1 MPDTDHRSAAE
12 KGAAERFPRET
23 AGFQMTA
30 MHEQGL
36 YRHLRFARP
45 GGSEYWFDLITAPHT
60 LIFKGDCESF
70 VFSLSPMADL
80 FDMFRRTAQ
89 PDVINPG
96 YWSQKLT
103 SKREAA
109 HDFSAELFDKRIAK
123 ELAAAEKEW
132 PGVTEAWNEH
142 ASEWSEYDLTEE
154 GSAQRAVNDFWYVP
168 DGSACPFEFDA
179 WDDWYLLRDYAWW
192 FLFACHGIRW
202 GIAQYDAAKTTPAVA
217 A

>member
-1 MPDTDHRSAAE
+1 MSTDYRTKAE
-12 KGAAERFPRET
+12 KDAADRFPRET
-23 AGFQMTA
+23 AGFVMTVL
-30 MHEQGL
+30 HEQDT

-60 LIFKGDCESF
+60 LIIKGDCESF
-70 VFSLSPMADL
+70 VFSLHPTVDL
-80 FDMFRRTAQ
+80 FDVFRRTVQ

-103 SKREAA
+103 SEQSAA
-109 HDFSAELFDKRIAK
+109 HDFSKELFDERISE
-123 ELAAAEKEW
+123 ELAKAEKGW
-132 PGVTEAWNEH
+132 PGVTEAWTEH
-142 ASEWSEYDLTEE
+142 VSEWSEYDTEDE
-154 GSAQRAVNDFWYVP
+154 GGAQRAVSDFWYVP
-168 DGSACPFEFDA
+168 DGSSCPFEFDA

-202 GIAQYDAAKTTPAVA
+202 GIAQYDAATAAKQVA